1 MPEVTAAPSRDT
13 DPDLF
18 DGKLPVMPVTP
29 CEAVAAPTPLKQHA
43 GRRRKGLSPVAMVL
57 PFVAVA
63 GVLWGAWMTKEVAE
77 LKAHKTPIAA
87 VHLQPLIEEY
97 VQGQARS
104 GTPEQLVMRQTQAF
118 MAALDAELL
127 KRGRNGTTVLV
138 AEAVLSKNVPDVTA
152 DVRRAV
158 YAKVEAPAPG
168 PQAQL
173 GVPAMPGAIAPAGM
187 GAR

>member
-1 MPEVTAAPSRDT
+1 MPDLTAAPSLDT

-18 DGKLPVMPVTP
+18 GGKLPVTP
-29 CEAVAAPTPLKQHA
+29 REAVTEPTPPKK
-43 GRRRKGLSPVAMVL
+43 RRGGYRRGLSPVAMVL

-63 GVLWGAWMTKEVAE
+63 AVLWGAWMTKAVAD
-77 LKAHKTPIAA
+77 LKAQKTPIAA

-127 KRGRNGTTVLV
+127 KRGQNGTTVLV

-158 YAKVEAPAPG
+158 YAKVETPAPG
-168 PQAQL
+168 SQAQP
-173 GVPAMPGAIAPAGM
+173 GVSAMPGAMAPAGM

>member
-1 MPEVTAAPSRDT
+1 MTEVTAAPAHDP

-18 DGKLPVMPVTP
+18 GGRLPVMPVPP
-29 CEAVAAPTPLKQHA
+29 CEAAPIAPRKRS
-43 GRRRKGLSPVAMVL
+43 GSRRKGLSPVAMAL

-63 GVLWGAWMTKEVAE
+63 AVLWGAWMTKAVAD

-127 KRGRNGTTVLV
+127 KRGQNGTTVLV

-173 GVPAMPGAIAPAGM
+173 GGPAMAGSMAPAGM